1 MRKFLAIIVL
11 GLLLSGC
18 ASQEMKQQQRTSS
31 AYAGVELDKK
41 GLNIFFRAYGQSR
54 EDAIQKASDLCEIK
68 RQEIGVGRCR
78 VVFNCDNRGY
88 RCAGG
93 SKAYVTPQQ
102 KKEKKAQV
110 TLANIKATCM
120 GFGYKEGSEKLAD
133 CMKDLYLRNLESG
146 TAKRKIDPS
155 VFDDLEKMSEG
166 LLGGK
171 SITESLSGSSSPRR
185 TMTCFKTGE
194 ETGGLNKVCRYDCA
208 GNLVTT
214 TIGSAQVCSIQ
225 IQR

>member
-31 AYAGVELDKK
+31 AYAGVELVKK

-120 GFGYKEGSEKLAD
+120 GFGYKEGSE
-133 CMKDLYLRNLESG
+133 NLESG